1 MGIPTRPTSGI
12 LARRLASAAA
22 LLLALASAAAAQDGG
37 WSTVVAAAKKE
48 GAVTLYTS
56 ATAPQH
62 RQLAKAFESKYGITV
77 EILDARASE
86 LRERVR
92 AEQASGRFLGDV
104 IQNGSTTMRHQGEEQ
119 AFQPHGE
126 IPSLAGLRP
135 PFAADALQVP
145 NFVLAYGIL
154 VNVNLLNPEQQPR
167 SWHDLLE
174 PRWRGKLLADDF
186 RAIGGG
192 QTFFSVTY
200 DAFGRAFHEQLKT
213 QGIVFSRGVGES
225 ERRVAM
231 GEYPIRLPQQFP
243 NYLALKG
250 LPVRLVIPEEGCPY
264 VPFDLAVMRNAPHP
278 NAARLL
284 IDFYLGPEGQLLYAN
299 AGLIPVTAGVLEKTD
314 PAMRE
319 LAGAKLLGATSP
331 EEQEAMLALATE
343 MYR

>member
-1 MGIPTRPTSGI
+1 MRFS
-12 LARRLASAAA
+12 LASIAA
-22 LLLALASAAAAQDGG
+22 LLLAVALAAAAAAQDGG
-37 WSTVVAAAKKE
+37 WDAVVAAARKE
-48 GAVTLYTS
+48 GTVTLYTS

-62 RQLAKAFESKYGITV
+62 GQLAKAFERKYGIKV

-104 IQNGSTTMRHQGEEQ
+104 IQNGSATMRHQAEEQ
-119 AFQPHGE
+119 AFQPHGDLPN
-126 IPSLAGLRP
+126 IARLRP

-154 VNVNLLNPEQQPR
+154 VNTKLLPPAAAPK
-167 SWHDLLE
+167 SWHDLLD

-200 DAFGRAFHEQLKT
+200 DAFGLDFHDKLKT

-225 ERRVAM
+225 ERRVAT
-231 GEYPIRLPQQFP
+231 GEYPIRFPQQFP

-284 IDFYLGPEGQLLYAN
+284 IDFYISPEGQLIYAN
-299 AGLIPVTAGVLEKTD
+299 NALIPVVSGVIEKTD
-314 PAMRE
+314 PEIRA
-319 LAGAKLLGATSP
+319 LAGAKLLGATTP
-331 EEQEAMLALATE
+331 EEQEPMLALATQ
-343 MYR
+343 MYP